1 MAPSVKE
8 LATRGA
14 KWVFIGYGGQ
24 QVIRFINNLILTRLL
39 VPEFFGLMALA
50 NTLLMG
56 LQLFSDLGIRQSVVR
71 SDRGDEPLFIRT
83 AWTVQVMRGF
93 FLWFVC
99 LLLTYP
105 AAQFYEEPQ
114 LLILFPLVGFTTVL
128 TGLQSPAIFRFARH
142 LDLKTMNLFHLTYST
157 IGIVVM
163 ITWAAI
169 DPSIWALV
177 AGGII
182 SNVIGTVWTYVGFKE
197 PFPRPALE
205 KEALAELASFG
216 RWMFVSAAMMFLAEQ
231 ADRLILGKILTFGVL
246 GVYTIAYSLANI
258 PRALVKR
265 ISSGVIFPAISRKND
280 LPRDEL
286 HRRFRRQR
294 WRILLGSAAL
304 LGLLVSSGD
313 LVIGT
318 LYDDRYIDATW
329 MMPILCA
336 GIWFVVLFYS
346 LSPALMA
353 IGEPK
358 YIAVSN
364 FTSLLVIAL
373 GVPWAFDKFG
383 LPGAVTVISFSDLL
397 PYFVLLWGLAKE
409 KLLCLL
415 QDLIATLAFI
425 GVVAI
430 ALGIRWA
437 IGWGFPLDN
446 LFLN

>member
-1 MAPSVKE
+1 MTSSVKE

-24 QVIRFINNLILTRLL
+24 QVIRFANNLILTRLL
-39 VPEFFGLMALA
+39 VPDFFGLMAIA
-50 NTLLMG
+50 NTLLLG

-71 SDRGDEPLFIRT
+71 SPRGDDPMFIRT

-93 FLWFVC
+93 FLWFLC

-105 AAQFYEEPQ
+105 AAQFYEDDR
-114 LLILFPLVGFTTVL
+114 LLWLFPLVGFTTVL

-142 LDLKTMNLFHLTYST
+142 LDLKTMNLFDLGYST
-157 IGIVVM
+157 FGIVVM
-163 ITWAAI
+163 IVWATI
-169 DPSIWALV
+169 DPSFWALA
-177 AGGII
+177 AGGVA
-182 SNVIGTVWTYVGFKE
+182 SNVVGTTWTYLGFKE
-197 PFPRPALE
+197 PIPRPALE

-231 ADRLILGKILTFGVL
+231 ADRLILGKLLSFSIL

-265 ISSGVIFPAISRKND
+265 LSSGVIFPAISRKND
-280 LPRDEL
+280 LPREEL

-294 WRILLGSAAL
+294 WRILLGSAVM

-313 LVIGT
+313 LVIGL
-318 LYDDRYIDATW
+318 LYDERYLAATW

-364 FTSLLVIAL
+364 FTSLLVIVL
-373 GVPWAFDKFG
+373 GVPWGFERFG
-383 LPGAVTVISFSDLL
+383 LPGAVSMISFSDLL
-397 PYFVLLWGLAKE
+397 PYLVLLWGLAQQ

-415 QDLIATLAFI
+415 QDLLATLAFI

-430 ALGIRWA
+430 ALSIRWA
-437 IGWGFPLDN
+437 IGWGLPLDN
-446 LFLN
+446 LLM